1 MITERMILGNNC
13 IYNGDPKL
21 TGLNRNVLIVGGS
34 GSGKTVSF
42 VEPALMEPLK
52 VKKPN
57 NKIVILTKRDI
68 PDKYIQLY
76 KAAGFN
82 TYDLDYS
89 NPERGNC
96 CDDPLAYIRFEEDIS
111 DLAHSIIMAN
121 ERKEHSTAD
130 PFWDDSSEQLLAAE
144 IAATLMTKDKPT
156 FADVLDLHFSLK
168 IEESGCG
175 ITTTL
180 DSLFRKIEKAAPDCY
195 AITCWRTFKEAAP
208 KTAKSIYVSM
218 NPTLRAYTTSIRNNM
233 KTRPSVDF
241 NKFAS
246 EKSILFIT
254 TSPVKKALHGL
265 ANIFVSQAISELF
278 AIADETETGT
288 LPIPVD
294 IIFDD
299 FATGAKVSEMPE
311 KLSICRAKGIAFLG
325 ILLQS
330 ESQLKRMYSE
340 AESIEIIDNCDSYV
354 FFGGNNYETARSLS
368 LKLNVPLDEI
378 LYLPVGQI
386 VVFRRGQRPV
396 FSTRFDTFNDEFYQK
411 ITQAQEKKKSDQRSK
426 EDRWL
431 V

>member
-68 PDKYIQLY
+68 PDKYIHLY

-82 TYDLDYS
+82 TYDLDFS

-96 CDDPLAYIRFEEDIS
+96 CNDPLTYIRSEEDIS

-175 ITTTL
+175 ITTSL
-180 DSLFRKIEKAAPDCY
+180 DPMFRKIEKAAPDCY

-218 NPTLRAYTTSIRNNM
+218 NPTLREYTNSIRNSM
-233 KTRPSVDF
+233 RTKPSVDF

-265 ANIFVSQAISELF
+265 ANIFVSQSISELF
-278 AIADETETGT
+278 TIADEAETGT

-311 KLSICRAKGIAFLG
+311 KLSISRAKGIAFLG

-340 AESIEIIDNCDSYV
+340 AESIELIDNCDSYV

-411 ITQAQEKKKSDQRSK
+411 ITQAQEKK
-426 EDRWL
+426 
-431 V
+431 

>member
-68 PDKYIQLY
+68 PDKYIHLY

-96 CDDPLAYIRFEEDIS
+96 CNAPLTYIRSEEDIS

-175 ITTTL
+175 ITTSL
-180 DSLFRKIEKAAPDCY
+180 DPMFRKIEKAAPDCY

-218 NPTLRAYTTSIRNNM
+218 NPTLRAYTTSIRNSM
-233 KTRPSVDF
+233 RTKPSVDF

-278 AIADETETGT
+278 TIADEAETGT

-426 EDRWL
+426 EDR
-431 V
+431 

>member
-1 MITERMILGNNC
+1 MSAERMILGNNC

-21 TGLNRNVLIVGGS
+21 TGLNRNVLIVGGT

-42 VEPALMEPLK
+42 VEPALMESLR
-52 VKKPN
+52 VKNPN
-57 NKIVILTKRDI
+57 NKVVILTKRDLA
-68 PDKYIQLY
+68 DKYIPLY
-76 KAAGFN
+76 KAAGFKV
-82 TYDLDYS
+82 YDLDFS

-96 CDDPLAYIRFEEDIS
+96 CYNPLAYIKSEEDIAENS
-111 DLAHSIIMAN
+111 RAIVMSN

-130 PFWDDSSEQLLAAE
+130 PFWDDSSEQLLSAE
-144 IAATLMTKDKPT
+144 TAGTMMIKDDPT
-156 FADVLDLHFSLK
+156 WADVLDLHFSLI

-175 ITTTL
+175 ITTSL
-180 DSLFRKIEKAAPDCY
+180 DPMFRKIEKAAPDCY

-218 NPTLRAYTTSIRNNM
+218 NPTLRAYTTSIRNSIRT
-233 KTRPSVDF
+233 KPSVDF
-241 NKFAS
+241 NKFAK

-278 AIADETETGT
+278 TIADETETGT

-330 ESQLKRMYSE
+330 ESQLKRMYGE

-354 FFGGNNYETARSLS
+354 FFGGNNYDTARSLS

-396 FSTRFDTFNDEFYQK
+396 FSTRYDTFNDEFYQK

-426 EDRWL
+426 DR
-431 V
+431 

>member
-1 MITERMILGNNC
+1 MSAERMILGNNC

-21 TGLNRNVLIVGGS
+21 TGLNRNVLIVGGT
-34 GSGKTVSF
+34 GSGKSVSF
-42 VEPALMEPLK
+42 VEPALMESLR
-52 VKKPN
+52 VTSPN
-57 NKIVILTKRDI
+57 NKVVILTKRDLA
-68 PDKYIQLY
+68 DKYIPLY
-76 KAAGFN
+76 KAAGFKV
-82 TYDLDYS
+82 YDLDFS
-89 NPERGNC
+89 NPEKGNC
-96 CDDPLAYIRFEEDIS
+96 CYDPLVYIKSEEDIADNS
-111 DLAHSIIMAN
+111 RAVVMSN

-130 PFWDDSSEQLLAAE
+130 PFWDDSSEQLLSALTAG
-144 IAATLMTKDKPT
+144 TMMTKDNPT
-156 FADVLDLHFSLK
+156 WADVLDLHFSLK

-175 ITTTL
+175 VMTSL
-180 DSLFRKIEKAAPDCY
+180 DPMFRKIEKAAPDCY

-218 NPTLRAYTTSIRNNM
+218 NPTLRAYTTSIRNSM
-233 KTRPSVDF
+233 RTKPAVDF

-278 AIADETETGT
+278 TIADETETGT

-330 ESQLKRMYSE
+330 ESQLKRMYGE
-340 AESIEIIDNCDSYV
+340 AEAIEIIDNCDSYV

-411 ITQAQEKKKSDQRSK
+411 ITKAHEKKKSDQRSK
-426 EDRWL
+426 DR
-431 V
+431 

>member
-1 MITERMILGNNC
+1 MNAERMILGNNC

-21 TGLNRNVLIVGGS
+21 TGLNRNVLIVGGT

-68 PDKYIQLY
+68 PDKYIHLY

-82 TYDLDYS
+82 TYDLDFS

-96 CDDPLAYIRFEEDIS
+96 CNDPLTYIRSEEDIS

-168 IEESGCG
+168 IEESCCG
-175 ITTTL
+175 ITTSL
-180 DSLFRKIEKAAPDCY
+180 DPLFRKIEKATPDCY

-218 NPTLRAYTTSIRNNM
+218 NPTLRAYTTSIRNSM
-233 KTRPSVDF
+233 RTKPPVDF

-278 AIADETETGT
+278 TIADEAETGT

-330 ESQLKRMYSE
+330 ESQLKRMYGE
-340 AESIEIIDNCDSYV
+340 AEAIEIIDNCDSYV

-396 FSTRFDTFNDEFYQK
+396 FSTRFDTFNDEFYKK
-411 ITQAQEKKKSDQRSK
+411 ITQAYETKKTDQRSK
-426 EDRWL
+426 EDR
-431 V
+431 

>member
-1 MITERMILGNNC
+1 MSAERMILGNNC

-21 TGLNRNVLIVGGS
+21 TGLNRNVLIVGGT

-68 PDKYIQLY
+68 PDKYIHLY

-82 TYDLDYS
+82 TYDLDFS

-96 CDDPLAYIRFEEDIS
+96 CNDPLTYIRSEEDIS

-175 ITTTL
+175 ITTSL
-180 DSLFRKIEKAAPDCY
+180 DSMFRKIEKAAPDCY

-218 NPTLRAYTTSIRNNM
+218 NPTLRAYTTSIRNSM
-233 KTRPSVDF
+233 RTKPAVDF

-278 AIADETETGT
+278 TIADEAETGT

-330 ESQLKRMYSE
+330 ESQLKRMYGEVE
-340 AESIEIIDNCDSYV
+340 AIEIIDNCDSYV

-396 FSTRFDTFNDEFYQK
+396 FSTRFDTFNDKFYK
-411 ITQAQEKKKSDQRSK
+411 KVTQAYETKKIDQRSK
-426 EDRWL
+426 EDR
-431 V
+431 

>member
-1 MITERMILGNNC
+1 MSAERMILGNNC
-13 IYNGDPKL
+13 IFNGDPKV
-21 TGLNRNVLIVGGS
+21 TGLNRNVLVVGGT

-42 VEPALMEPLK
+42 VEPAMMESLR
-52 VKKPN
+52 VKNPN
-57 NKIVILTKRDI
+57 NKAVILTKRDLA
-68 PDKYIQLY
+68 DKYIPLY
-76 KAAGFN
+76 KAAGFKV
-82 TYDLDYS
+82 YDLDFS

-96 CDDPLAYIRFEEDIS
+96 CYNPLAYIKSEEDIAENS
-111 DLAHSIIMAN
+111 RAIVMSN
-121 ERKEHSTAD
+121 ERKEHSNAD
-130 PFWDDSSEQLLAAE
+130 PFWDDSSEQLLSAE
-144 IAATLMTKDKPT
+144 TAGTMMIKDDPT
-156 FADVLDLHFSLK
+156 WADVLDLHFSLK

-175 ITTTL
+175 ITTSL
-180 DSLFRKIEKAAPDCY
+180 DPMFRKIEKAAPDCY

-218 NPTLRAYTTSIRNNM
+218 NPTLRAYTTSIRNSIRT
-233 KTRPSVDF
+233 KPSVDF
-241 NKFAS
+241 NKFAK

-278 AIADETETGT
+278 TIADETETGT

-330 ESQLKRMYSE
+330 ESQLKRMYGE

-354 FFGGNNYETARSLS
+354 FFGGNNYDTARSLS

-396 FSTRFDTFNDEFYQK
+396 FSTRYDTFNDEFYQK

-426 EDRWL
+426 DR
-431 V
+431 

>member
-1 MITERMILGNNC
+1 MSAERMILGNNC

-21 TGLNRNVLIVGGS
+21 TGLNRNVLIVGGT

-68 PDKYIQLY
+68 PDKYIHLY

-82 TYDLDYS
+82 TYDFDFS

-96 CDDPLAYIRFEEDIS
+96 CNDPLTYIRSEEDIS

-175 ITTTL
+175 ITTSL
-180 DSLFRKIEKAAPDCY
+180 DSMFRKIEKVAPDCY

-218 NPTLRAYTTSIRNNM
+218 NPTLRAYTTSIRNSM
-233 KTRPSVDF
+233 RTKPPVDF

-265 ANIFVSQAISELF
+265 GNIFVSQAISELF
-278 AIADETETGT
+278 TIADEAETGT

-330 ESQLKRMYSE
+330 ESQLKRMYGE
-340 AESIEIIDNCDSYV
+340 AEAIEIIDNCDSYV

-396 FSTRFDTFNDEFYQK
+396 FSTRFDTFNDEFYKK
-411 ITQAQEKKKSDQRSK
+411 ITQVHETRKTDQRSK
-426 EDRWL
+426 EDR
-431 V
+431 

>member
-1 MITERMILGNNC
+1 MSAERMILGNNC
-13 IYNGDPKL
+13 IFNGDPKV
-21 TGLNRNVLIVGGS
+21 TGLNRNVLVVGGT

-42 VEPALMEPLK
+42 VEPALMESLR
-52 VKKPN
+52 VKNPN
-57 NKIVILTKRDI
+57 NKVVILTKRDLA
-68 PDKYIQLY
+68 DKYIPLY
-76 KAAGFN
+76 KAAGFKV
-82 TYDLDYS
+82 YDLDFS

-96 CDDPLAYIRFEEDIS
+96 CYNPLAYIKSEEDIAENS
-111 DLAHSIIMAN
+111 RAIVMSN
-121 ERKEHSTAD
+121 ERKEHSNAD
-130 PFWDDSSEQLLAAE
+130 PFWDDSSEQLLSAE
-144 IAATLMTKDKPT
+144 TAGTMMIKDNST
-156 FADVLDLHFSLK
+156 WADVLDLHFSLK

-175 ITTTL
+175 ITTSL
-180 DSLFRKIEKAAPDCY
+180 DPMFRKIEKAAPDCY

-218 NPTLRAYTTSIRNNM
+218 NPTLRAYTTSIRNSIRA
-233 KTRPSVDF
+233 KPSVDF
-241 NKFAS
+241 NKFAK

-278 AIADETETGT
+278 TIADETETGT

-330 ESQLKRMYSE
+330 ESQLKRMYGE

-354 FFGGNNYETARSLS
+354 FFGGNNYDTARSLS
-368 LKLNVPLDEI
+368 FKLNVPLDEI

-396 FSTRFDTFNDEFYQK
+396 FSTRYDTFNDEFYQK
-411 ITQAQEKKKSDQRSK
+411 ITQAHEKKKNDQRSK
-426 EDRWL
+426 DR
-431 V
+431 

>member
-68 PDKYIQLY
+68 PDKYIHLY

-82 TYDLDYS
+82 TYDLDFS

-96 CDDPLAYIRFEEDIS
+96 CNDPLTYIRSEEDIS

-175 ITTTL
+175 ITTSL
-180 DSLFRKIEKAAPDCY
+180 DPMFRKIEKTAPDCY

-218 NPTLRAYTTSIRNNM
+218 NPTLRAYTTSIRNSM
-233 KTRPSVDF
+233 RTKPSVDF

-246 EKSILFIT
+246 EKSILFII

-278 AIADETETGT
+278 TIADEAETGT

-426 EDRWL
+426 EDR
-431 V
+431 

>member
-396 FSTRFDTFNDEFYQK
+396 FSTRFDTFNDEFYKK
-411 ITQAQEKKKSDQRSK
+411 ITQVHETKKTDQRSK
-426 EDRWL
+426 EDR
-431 V
+431 

>member
-1 MITERMILGNNC
+1 MSTERMILGNNC

-21 TGLNRNVLIVGGS
+21 TGLNRNVLIVGGTC
-34 GSGKTVSF
+34 SGKTVSF

-68 PDKYIQLY
+68 PDKYIHLY

-82 TYDLDYS
+82 TYDLDFS

-96 CDDPLAYIRFEEDIS
+96 CNDPLTYIRSEEDIS
-111 DLAHSIIMAN
+111 DLAHSIVMTN

-175 ITTTL
+175 ITTSL
-180 DSLFRKIEKAAPDCY
+180 DPMFRKIEKAASDCY

-218 NPTLRAYTTSIRNNM
+218 NPTLRAYTTSIRNSM
-233 KTRPSVDF
+233 RTKPPVDF

-278 AIADETETGT
+278 TIADESETGT

-330 ESQLKRMYSE
+330 ESQLKRMYGE
-340 AESIEIIDNCDSYV
+340 AEAIEIIDNCDSYV

-378 LYLPVGQI
+378 LYLPVGKI

-396 FSTRFDTFNDEFYQK
+396 FSTRFDTFNDEFYKK
-411 ITQAQEKKKSDQRSK
+411 ITQAYETKKTDQRSK
-426 EDRWL
+426 EDR
-431 V
+431 

>member
-1 MITERMILGNNC
+1 MERMILGSDC
-13 IYNGDPKL
+13 IFNGDPKV
-21 TGLNRNVLIVGGS
+21 TGLNRNVLIVGGT
-34 GSGKTVSF
+34 GSGKTKSY
-42 VEPALMEPLK
+42 VEPALMEPLR

-68 PDKYIQLY
+68 PDKYIPLY
-76 KAAGFN
+76 EAAGFS

-96 CDDPLAYIRFEEDIS
+96 SNDPLSYIKSEEDIS

-121 ERKEHSTAD
+121 ERKERSTAD

-144 IAATLMTKDKPT
+144 IAATLMTKDNPT
-156 FADVLDLHFSLK
+156 FVDVLELHFSLK
-168 IEESGCG
+168 IEEFGCD

-180 DSLFRKIEKAAPDCY
+180 DPLFREIENAAPDCY

-218 NPTLRAYTTSIRNNM
+218 NPTLRAYTSSIRNSM
-233 KTRPSVDF
+233 RTKPSIDF
-241 NKFAS
+241 DKFAG

-278 AIADETETGT
+278 AIADERETGT

-311 KLSICRAKGIAFLG
+311 KLSICRAKGISFLG

-330 ESQLKRMYSE
+330 ESQLKRMYGENE
-340 AESIEIIDNCDSYV
+340 AIEIMDNCDTYV

-368 LKLNVPLDEI
+368 LKLNVPLDEV

-386 VVFRRGQRPV
+386 VILRRGHRPV
-396 FSTRFDTFNDEFYQK
+396 FSTRFDVFNDEFYQK
-411 ITQAQEKKKSDQRSK
+411 ITHDHDIKKTDQRS
-426 EDRWL
+426 EDR
-431 V
+431 

>member
-1 MITERMILGNNC
+1 MSAERMILGNNC
-13 IYNGDPKL
+13 IYNGDSKL
-21 TGLNRNVLIVGGS
+21 TGLNRNVLIVGGT

-42 VEPALMEPLK
+42 VEPALMESLR
-52 VKKPN
+52 VKNPN
-57 NKIVILTKRDI
+57 NKVVILTKRDLA
-68 PDKYIQLY
+68 DKYIPLY
-76 KAAGFN
+76 KAAGFKV
-82 TYDLDYS
+82 YDLDFS
-89 NPERGNC
+89 NLDRGNC
-96 CDDPLAYIRFEEDIS
+96 CYDPMVYIKSEEDIAENS
-111 DLAHSIIMAN
+111 RANVMSN

-130 PFWDDSSEQLLAAE
+130 PFWDDSSEQLLSAE
-144 IAATLMTKDKPT
+144 TAATMMTKDNPT
-156 FADVLDLHFSLK
+156 WADVLDLHFSLK

-175 ITTTL
+175 ISTSL
-180 DSLFRKIEKAAPDCY
+180 DPMFRKIEKAAPDCY

-218 NPTLRAYTTSIRNNM
+218 NPTLRAYTTSIRNSM
-233 KTRPSVDF
+233 RTKPAVDF

-278 AIADETETGT
+278 TIADEMETGT

-330 ESQLKRMYSE
+330 EYQLNRMYGE
-340 AESIEIIDNCDSYV
+340 AAIEIIDNCDSYV

-396 FSTRFDTFNDEFYQK
+396 FSTRYDTLNDEFYQK
-411 ITQAQEKKKSDQRSK
+411 ITQAHEKKKSDQQSK
-426 EDRWL
+426 DR
-431 V
+431 

>member
-1 MITERMILGNNC
+1 MSAERMILGNNC

-21 TGLNRNVLIVGGS
+21 TGLNRNVLIVGGT

-68 PDKYIQLY
+68 PDKYIHLY

-82 TYDLDYS
+82 TYDLDFS

-96 CDDPLAYIRFEEDIS
+96 CNDPLTYIRSEEDIS

-175 ITTTL
+175 ITTSL
-180 DSLFRKIEKAAPDCY
+180 DPMFRKIEKAAPDCY

-218 NPTLRAYTTSIRNNM
+218 NPTLRAYTTSIRNSM
-233 KTRPSVDF
+233 RTKPSVDF

-278 AIADETETGT
+278 TIADEAETGT

-330 ESQLKRMYSE
+330 ESQLKRMYGE
-340 AESIEIIDNCDSYV
+340 AEAIEIIDNCDSYV

-378 LYLPVGQI
+378 LYLPIGQI

-396 FSTRFDTFNDEFYQK
+396 FSTRFDTFNDEFYKK
-411 ITQAQEKKKSDQRSK
+411 ITQVHETKKTDQRSK
-426 EDRWL
+426 EDR
-431 V
+431 